1 MWQRSA
7 ETSGPRPAPVAAIPT
22 MVIIGQNEHF
32 MDLLKEIVQPYQPAV
47 SHDEAGLLLDCH
59 NGTAIFGSITPLT
72 GIGEMLAD
80 SVWEHLLFLEWGDT
94 GEDLDTLL
102 EKYDAPTEWGPEIT
116 GNPRFQF
123 VERLRKHTPFEA
135 VALHIAIFDWWN
147 ARTAAGSDAHDGNT
161 PHLALH
167 RFFNLQG

>member
-1 MWQRSA
+1 
-7 ETSGPRPAPVAAIPT
+7 
-22 MVIIGQNEHF
+22 MVIIGHNEHF

-80 SVWEHLLFLEWGDT
+80 SVWEHLLYLEWGET
-94 GEDLDTLL
+94 GESLDTLL
-102 EKYDAPTEWGPEIT
+102 EEYDEPTEWGPEIT
-116 GNPRFQF
+116 ENPRFKF
-123 VERLRKHTPFEA
+123 VERLRKLTPFEA
-135 VALHIAIFDWWN
+135 VALHITIYEWWN
-147 ARTAAGSDAHDGNT
+147 ARTEAGSGAHDGNT

-167 RFFNLQG
+167 RFFNVQG